1 MIEYIGLSSLLI
13 LAVLALRALVGG
25 HISQRARYGLWLLVA
40 LRLLIPFQV
49 GSSAL
54 SLVPMLQEVRGLW
67 SGQVSGS
74 GAGELSAGKENG
86 RPWAVGG
93 ENGQSGTAGGE
104 DSPLMAADGGT
115 EQRNVSAAKNGRP
128 GAAGAGNGQIP
139 AASEKDG
146 QPADVAAA
154 GKTLAGTGRTGST
167 GGPSVWIWL
176 SLWLSGAVLAGGC
189 LVWAN
194 LRFWLR
200 IKKERYR
207 LPDVP
212 GYLPVYGA
220 SCVRTPC
227 LYGLLRPAI
236 YLPADMAETALEGE
250 HGCPDHPARAARQEA
265 GVPDARLAHIL
276 AHEQTHYSHG
286 DHIWAFVRCLCLSIH
301 WYNPFVWVAVGL
313 SRRDSELACDEG
325 AVRRLGEASRKAY
338 GATLIEVAA
347 GERETARRAVCFT
360 CLWNGK
366 KEMEKRL
373 HILVRRPR
381 TTAGTAVLAAAFMVL
396 FAGCAFSNPA
406 GDGSG
411 GVSLTGAD
419 GSGETD
425 GGAAGQDISG
435 GGDAGQDAQTA
446 GAGDLTARTAGTKA
460 ADGPSA
466 GKAEEPVAG
475 EAKRPAAD
483 GSEKTSAD
491 DAEDPAGAEASGMP
505 GDGEIYLLDEPVEG
519 KVCIAVNPVNMHPPT
534 GRYFHIPHREA
545 WRSNWEEA
553 TGYGPENAYTYY
565 YVPDDS
571 VQAELQQMMAG
582 LDETKGVPEDSQQG
596 GRMIGYSLCYEGNT
610 WDVYEDGSLYCYQ
623 SDDDTLEFTE
633 ALEKNEALCDMV
645 AGILKEKLGYE
656 PVDPDRIRDITSATM
671 VYTRRRGGNEGV
683 PQSQTVTDPA
693 VLRQI
698 EKLIRQA
705 RYLHGG
711 SGCSF
716 YEAVLT
722 VALPSGEE
730 IRMAV
735 ASDSCAVFLIN
746 GMYYDY
752 QPKGAGGQLFQ
763 YFDRIVV
770 DGLEDRTD
778 TDEASDGNGMPV
790 TPGRY
795 VVKRKGHAGVIDPY
809 VLLDKDGTCSFFYS
823 VLDSYAF
830 YGTYEV
836 DEEENTVTLTD
847 DLYSYVFTYSG
858 GELIFD
864 ADRSSG
870 IRAFDGGVVSVA
882 DGEVFSLQD
891 EP

>member
-25 HISQRARYGLWLLVA
+25 YISQRARYGLWLLVA

-67 SGQVSGS
+67 SGQAAKLLSDS
-74 GAGELSAGKENG
+74 GAGELSAEKEDG
-86 RPWAVGG
+86 RPGAVGG
-93 ENGQSGTAGGE
+93 ENGQSGTAGKE
-104 DSPLMAADGGT
+104 DSSLMTADGGT
-115 EQRNVSAAKNGRP
+115 DLRNVSTEKNGRP
-128 GAAGAGNGQIP
+128 GSAGTGNGQLP
-139 AASEKDG
+139 VKLPVTDGKDG
-146 QPADVAAA
+146 QPADMAAA
-154 GKTLAGTGRTGST
+154 GKTVTGTGRTGSP

-176 SLWLSGAVLAGGC
+176 SLWLSGAVLTGGC

-200 IKKERYR
+200 LKKERYR

-227 LYGLLRPAI
+227 LYGLFRPAI
-236 YLPADMAETALEGE
+236 YLPADIAETVLEGG
-250 HGCPDHPARAARQEA
+250 HGCSDHSAWDAAWAAREEV

-276 AHEQTHYSHG
+276 AHEQTHYSHW
-286 DHIWAFVRCLCLSIH
+286 DHIWVFVRCLCLSVH
-301 WYNPFVWVAVGL
+301 WYNPLVWAAAGL

-347 GERETARRAVCFT
+347 GPREMARGAICFT

-373 HILVRRPR
+373 YILVRRPR
-381 TTAGTAVLAAAFMVL
+381 TTAGTAVLAAAFMVF

-406 GDGSG
+406 GNGSD
-411 GVSLTGAD
+411 GVSLTGD
-419 GSGETD
+419 DRSGKID
-425 GGAAGQDISG
+425 DGAAGQDISG
-435 GGDAGQDAQTA
+435 GGDTGQDAKTVGNGDPA
-446 GAGDLTARTAGTKA
+446 ALPTGAEDGSP
-460 ADGPSA
+460 ADEAEEPSA
-466 GKAEEPVAG
+466 GKAEGTESLV
-475 EAKRPAAD
+475 
-483 GSEKTSAD
+483 
-491 DAEDPAGAEASGMP
+491 GAESSGVP

-519 KVCIAVNPVNMHPPT
+519 KVCIADTPVNMHPPT
-534 GRYFHIPHREA
+534 GRYFHIPHREG

-553 TGYGPENAYTYY
+553 TGHGPENAYTYY

-571 VQAELQQMMAG
+571 VQAELQQLMAG
-582 LDETKGVPEDSQQG
+582 LDETKGISEGAQEG

-610 WDVYEDGSLYCYQ
+610 WDVYEDGSLYYYQ
-623 SDDDTLEFTE
+623 SDDDTLEVTE
-633 ALEKNEALCDMV
+633 ALEENAALCDMA

-656 PVDPDRIRDITSATM
+656 PVDPSRIRDITSATM
-671 VYTRRRGGNEGV
+671 VYTERKGGKEGV

-693 VLRQI
+693 VLGQI

-722 VALPSGEE
+722 VTLSSGEE
-730 IRMAV
+730 IRMAL
-735 ASDSCAVFLIN
+735 ASDSCEVFLIN

-752 QPKGAGGQLFQ
+752 QPKGGGGQLFQ

-770 DGLEDRTD
+770 DGLEDWAD
-778 TDEASDGNGMPV
+778 TDE
-790 TPGRY
+790 T
-795 VVKRKGHAGVIDPY
+795 
-809 VLLDKDGTCSFFYS
+809 
-823 VLDSYAF
+823 
-830 YGTYEV
+830 
-836 DEEENTVTLTD
+836 
-847 DLYSYVFTYSG
+847 SG
-858 GELIFD
+858 GDE
-864 ADRSSG
+864 A
-870 IRAFDGGVVSVA
+870 AVVP
-882 DGEVFSLQD
+882 GQ
-891 EP
+891 